1 MKVRNFSCDNCGALV
16 FFEDFTCGT
25 CGETLSFRPDL
36 LDMAVVRDGASASKH
51 GRWLPC
57 VNRFWQCNW
66 LVHEDAG
73 SGECDSCRITREQPA
88 SDDTIALE
96 QLAKAGFS
104 KRRLLFQ
111 LYELRLPVIPF
122 YEVATHGLAFD
133 LLSSATGERVVTGH
147 LNGVITLDLEE
158 VNDPYREGLRV
169 ALNEPYRTMLGHFRH
184 EIGHYYWQLLVGD
197 TPRIESFR
205 ALFGDEQQSYQD
217 AIRRHYSQGAPEG
230 WRENFISEY
239 ATMHPWEDFAECF
252 AHYLHMRDTLQTAA
266 ATGLEVD
273 AADTHRELGDGLY
286 QPRLDYTGA
295 DFAEVL
301 ATWSV
306 FTVAFNEINRSMGMS
321 DVYPFTLSPAVVTK
335 LAWVHELAQ
344 DARLP

>member
-1 MKVRNFSCDNCGALV
+1 MRNFSCETCGALV
-16 FFEDFTCGT
+16 FFEDFVCGT
-25 CGETLSFRPDL
+25 CSSTLGFRPDERQ
-36 LDMAVVRDGASASKH
+36 VVTLRDGVSPSDH
-51 GRWLPC
+51 GSWLTC
-57 VNRFWQCNW
+57 SNRDWGCNW

-73 SGECDSCRITREQPA
+73 SGQCDSCRITRERPA
-88 SDDTIALE
+88 ATDTLALE
-96 QLAKAGFS
+96 QLSQAGYP
-104 KRRLLFQ
+104 KRRLMFQ
-111 LYELRLPVIPF
+111 LYDLRLPIIP
-122 YEVATHGLAFD
+122 YYQVATHGLAFD
-133 LLSSATGERVVTGH
+133 LLSSATGERVITGH

-197 TPRIESFR
+197 TPRIDSFR
-205 ALFGDEQQSYQD
+205 AMFGDEQASYQE
-217 AIRRHYSQGAPEG
+217 AIRRHYSQGAPAG

-273 AADTHRELGDGLY
+273 AADTHRALGSGLY
-286 QPRLDYTGA
+286 QPKLDYTGA
-295 DFAEVL
+295 EFAEVL
-301 ATWSV
+301 STWNV
-306 FTVAFNEINRSMGMS
+306 FTVAFNEINRSMGMR
-321 DVYPFTLSPAVVTK
+321 DIYPFTLLAPVVTK
-335 LAWVHELAQ
+335 LAWIHQLVL